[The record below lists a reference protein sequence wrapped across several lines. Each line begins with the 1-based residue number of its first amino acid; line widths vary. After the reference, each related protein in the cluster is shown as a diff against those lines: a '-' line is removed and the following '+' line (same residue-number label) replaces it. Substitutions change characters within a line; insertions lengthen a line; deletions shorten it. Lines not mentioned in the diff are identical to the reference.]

1 MRIFTSDRSIPA
13 PTYFAREHENSG
25 AQAQLTAH
33 PGREIGAPAVYTL
46 AVGAHAHGGIDYDLP
61 GDMDDDERAMLMRHA
76 LDVALDAEARI
87 QDIVLAFL
95 AGRNKDDDKD
105 DDQEVV

>member
-1 MRIFTSDRSIPA
+1 MKITSNALSMIA

-33 PGREIGAPAVYTL
+33 PGREVGAPAVYTL
-46 AVGAHAHGGIDYDLP
+46 AISAHAHGSIDYDLP
-61 GDMDDDERAMLMRHA
+61 GDMDDDERVMLMRQA

-87 QDIVLAFL
+87 QDIVVAFV
-95 AGRNKDDDKD
+95 AARNKDDDQD